1 MRSEEAKLRIRVRKA
16 RSSDREAVF
25 KICEKTWSWGDYIP
39 KVWDQWLRDKDSR
52 VFVATI
58 DGVPVGITQ
67 LSLDKPHE
75 VWLRAARTDPNHRQM
90 GVATAITKKCL
101 QHAKREGAKVARLVT
116 ETDNVAAQAVVK
128 KLGFQPV
135 AEFAEMKTENVV
147 QSESKNSKWAGRNEM
162 ESLWSYLQES
172 ETYRKAAGLY
182 TVLYHWFSLEKGD
195 LERFVEQRK
204 AIVHRKG
211 GEIDGLMLIEDAP
224 AREWHA
230 NTMQTC
236 YIDGDY
242 NSVYETA
249 KFLQNHCYALG
260 VKKIYG
266 FTPNHKPV
274 TEALEE
280 LGFEM
285 PEAISIVYE
294 KRIRQSL

>member
-1 MRSEEAKLRIRVRKA
+1 MRSEDTKPKILVRRA
-16 RSSDREAVF
+16 QDSDREAVF
-25 KICEKTWSWGDYIP
+25 NFCKRTWSWGDYIP

-52 VFVATI
+52 VFVATV

-67 LSLDKPHE
+67 LSIDKPHE
-75 VWLRAARTDPNHRQM
+75 VWLRGARTDPNHRQM

-101 QHAKREGAKVARLVT
+101 QYAKRKDAH
-116 ETDNVAAQAVVK
+116 
-128 KLGFQPV
+128 
-135 AEFAEMKTENVV
+135 
-147 QSESKNSKWAGRNEM
+147 SESKNSKWAGRNETGA
-162 ESLWSYLQES
+162 LWSYLQGS

-242 NSVYETA
+242 DSVFETA

-274 TEALEE
+274 TDALEE
-280 LGFEM
+280 LGFKM

-294 KRIRQSL
+294 KKI